1 MIANYSDPI
10 VTLNQVYKASEEGS
24 VPTLGACVIGPHYI
38 VRKYED
44 FGKLLQLNSSDNY
57 SSDYSNSYTYAEGL
71 HARPYPARNA
81 SDGDVDVSTVKVLV
95 KNAKLNY
102 KAFSGAGTEFTLS
115 DGNDTLSVKVNNTP
129 YIFKDP
135 YAAGNE
141 VSVLPGDIVEL
152 EVSDSVAA
160 SDSAVIVSCEVIG
173 FMKDA
178 SGNYTKCVLSKTL
191 PENTNI
197 TAVNFFKVVDCYVG
211 DAYVTATTSNI
222 TITGSAASEEIDL
235 GDGNKTAYPIYDG
248 AFYVEYR
255 TYSTKFVSKYG
266 QVADIDYVD
275 DLLGKVC
282 PENPLGIAVANAVEE
297 SEGNF
302 VYFIALEKDSDDE
315 AEMVEAYEKA
325 LDLIAD
331 KDGIYGIVPCTDN
344 KAVAKALL
352 QFVEKQSAEE
362 IPYFKYLYASKEIP
376 SEELLLPT
384 DKVSLTITAVESDS
398 ASAGS
403 GDSVWT
409 KVTFSGSPLLNVGTL
424 VKGDVL
430 KYGDYEAEIVSSNH
444 KNIIWLSGDRTAT
457 LTTSSSAAIY
467 KTLTDNADIIESI
480 IDWKD
485 IFNKRC
491 SICIADGAMY
501 NSTMPVPNY
510 CVAAALAGKRSGS
523 YAHAPLSNV
532 TMKAITTTDAH
543 GFTTSMSKKL
553 GAAGFWRVGMNENNE
568 CISRRQLTSA
578 ATGDVNYD
586 EQSIVCDIDS
596 IGLSLKVTGR
606 DLVGNTNI
614 SPALLDI
621 LEAQLNEKL
630 REFMIYVD
638 DYIGPQ
644 LLSGSLIS
652 LKQDSVFKDR
662 IYAELEGEPPKPF
675 NRFHITFYMR

>member
-44 FGKLLQLNSSDNY
+44 FGKALQLNSSDNY
-57 SSDYSNSYTYAEGL
+57 SSDYSNAYTYAGGL
-71 HARPYPARNA
+71 GSRPYPARGS
-81 SDGDVDVSTVKVLV
+81 SDGDVDAATAKVLV
-95 KNAKLNY
+95 KNAPLNY
-102 KAFSGAGTEFTLS
+102 KTFSGAGTVFTLS
-115 DGNDTLSVKVNNTP
+115 DGNDTLSVKVNGNS
-129 YIFKDP
+129 YVFKDP
-135 YAAGNE
+135 YSDGSE
-141 VSVLPGDIVEL
+141 VVVQAGDIVEL
-152 EVSDSVAA
+152 TISDSVDA
-160 SDSAVIVSCEVIG
+160 SDSAVAVSCEVLG
-173 FMKDA
+173 FMKDS

-197 TAVNFFKVVDCYVG
+197 VSAMFFRVKDCYIGESYVEATASQIAV
-211 DAYVTATTSNI
+211 DA
-222 TITGSAASEEIDL
+222 AAHSEPLDL
-235 GDGNKTAYPIYDG
+235 GNGEKVAYPIYGG
-248 AFYVEYR
+248 ALYAEYR
-255 TYSTKFVSKYG
+255 IYSTRFVSKYG

-302 VYFIALEKDSDDE
+302 VYFIALEKDATDE

-376 SEELLLPT
+376 SEEKLLPT
-384 DKVSLTITAVESDS
+384 SDVSLTITAVASDS
-398 ASAGS
+398 TEIAGT
-403 GDSVWT
+403 VTT
-409 KVTFSGSPLLNVGTL
+409 KVTFSGSPLLNIGTL

-430 KYGDYEAEIVSSNH
+430 KYGNYEAEIVSSNH
-444 KNIIWLSGDRTAT
+444 KNIIWLDGNRTAT
-457 LTTSSSAAIY
+457 LTTSSAAEIY

-480 IDWKD
+480 IEWKD
-485 IFNKRC
+485 IANKRC
-491 SICIADGAMY
+491 SICIADGAVY
-501 NSTMPVPNY
+501 NSTMAVPNY
-510 CVAAALAGKRSGS
+510 CVAAALAGKRSGT

-553 GAAGFWRVGMNENNE
+553 GSAGFWRVGMNENGE

-621 LEAQLNEKL
+621 LEAELNNKL
-630 REFMIYVD
+630 LQFQTYVND
-638 DYIGPQ
+638 FIGPQ
-644 LLSGSLIS
+644 LLSGTLLS
-652 LKQDSVFKDR
+652 LKQDTVYKDR

-675 NRFHITFYMR
+675 NRFHIGFYMR